1 MPFRRMESDRIAGS
15 EDFEVGRCHL
25 FHHVRG
31 RRVWA
36 IGDVDA
42 RFVLS

>member
-1 MPFRRMESDRIAGS
+1 MPFRRRESDRIAGS
-15 EDFEVGRCHL
+15 EDFEVRCHL
-25 FHHVRG
+25 FHDVRG

-42 RFVLS
+42 RSVLG

>member
-1 MPFRRMESDRIAGS
+1 MPFRRRESDRIAGS
-15 EDFEVGRCHL
+15 EDFEVRCHL

-42 RFVLS
+42 RSVLG